1 MREHNPFSLRGNVLH
16 VGLFGQSGMLHRAKY
31 SRFRNDSITSLDD
44 GMQSPTPVLKVPSS
58 SCSSS
63 SCPPSTPGSPADQT
77 SLASSEEGSTTFCTF
92 LPRMANIKLSN
103 PAGLLGL
110 KSFALATKEVQRT
123 KLTNSVMAHCAPASP
138 EISLTSYLSAS
149 SPLPQD
155 FHIDKLG
162 TTSTKSPG
170 QGGGQQPGTEGSL
183 SLNKLGGG
191 TEQTSQDCLE
201 TGMIYYVKYIGC
213 LEVLQSMRMLDF
225 GTRTQVTREAISRLC
240 ETVPCV
246 KGAAKRKKPP
256 SKGLSAVLGKS
267 NLQFAGMNI
276 KLIVSTN
283 SLILTTVD
291 SQQQIIAHHHMQSIS
306 FASGGDPDATDY
318 VAYVA
323 KDPVNQR
330 ACHILECPDGLA
342 QEVISAIGQAFELR
356 FRQFLN
362 NPSSLITPQDSRMAE
377 TDSVAW
383 TVENKETH
391 EYYNEIP
398 GKQPPPGGILDMRIQ
413 MESAVQKTQ
422 GNSQC
427 ADQLRRSG
435 SPQHINV
442 YENCSLTQKQLCPTV
457 EATKAVYNCLP
468 DISSLS
474 VLQHIKEQLRNEVW
488 YHGKM
493 CRKEAESLLTNNG
506 DFLVRESTT
515 SPGQYVL
522 SGLQEGTAKHLLLV
536 DPEGMVRTK
545 DHLFNSVGHLIR
557 YHVKNQ
563 RPIISSG
570 SELCLREPVRPKQ
583 HSTTGCLK

>member
-1 MREHNPFSLRGNVLH
+1 MKFP
-16 VGLFGQSGMLHRAKY
+16 Q
-31 SRFRNDSITSLDD
+31 
-44 GMQSPTPVLKVPSS
+44 PV
-58 SCSSS
+58 
-63 SCPPSTPGSPADQT
+63 
-77 SLASSEEGSTTFCTF
+77 F
-92 LPRMANIKLSN
+92 LPN
-103 PAGLLGL
+103 PMG
-110 KSFALATKEVQRT
+110 
-123 KLTNSVMAHCAPASP
+123 
-138 EISLTSYLSAS
+138 
-149 SPLPQD
+149 
-155 FHIDKLG
+155 
-162 TTSTKSPG
+162 
-170 QGGGQQPGTEGSL
+170 
-183 SLNKLGGG
+183 
-191 TEQTSQDCLE
+191 
-201 TGMIYYVKYIGC
+201 
-213 LEVLQSMRMLDF
+213 
-225 GTRTQVTREAISRLC
+225 
-240 ETVPCV
+240 
-246 KGAAKRKKPP
+246 
-256 SKGLSAVLGKS
+256 
-267 NLQFAGMNI
+267 
-276 KLIVSTN
+276 
-283 SLILTTVD
+283 
-291 SQQQIIAHHHMQSIS
+291 IIAHHHMQSIS
-306 FASGGDPDATDY
+306 FASGGDPNATDY

-362 NPSSLITPQDSRMAE
+362 NPLPLMTPQDRMAE

-383 TVENKETH
+383 PVENKETH

-422 GNSQC
+422 SNSQC
-427 ADQLRRSG
+427 ADQLRWSG

-457 EATKAVYNCLP
+457 EATKAVYNGLP
-468 DISSLS
+468 DSSSLS

-545 DHLFNSVGHLIR
+545 DHLFNSVGHLIC

-570 SELCLREPVRPKQ
+570 SELCLRKPVRPKQ
-583 HSTTGCLK
+583 HSTTGYLK

>member
-1 MREHNPFSLRGNVLH
+1 
-16 VGLFGQSGMLHRAKY
+16 MLHRAKY

-110 KSFALATKEVQRT
+110 KSFALATKEVPRT

-138 EISLTSYLSAS
+138 EISLTSFLSAS
-149 SPLPQD
+149 SLLPQD

-170 QGGGQQPGTEGSL
+170 QGGGQQLGTEGSL

-191 TEQTSQDCLE
+191 IEQTSQDCLE
-201 TGMIYYVKYIGC
+201 TGIIYYV
-213 LEVLQSMRMLDF
+213 
-225 GTRTQVTREAISRLC
+225 
-240 ETVPCV
+240 
-246 KGAAKRKKPP
+246 KPP

-283 SLILTTVD
+283 SLSLTTVD
-291 SQQQIIAHHHMQSIS
+291 SQQ
-306 FASGGDPDATDY
+306 DATDY

-362 NPSSLITPQDSRMAE
+362 NPSPLITPQDSRMAE

-457 EATKAVYNCLP
+457 EATKAVYNGLP
-468 DISSLS
+468 DSSSLS

-570 SELCLREPVRPKQ
+570 SELRLREPVRPKQ
-583 HSTTGCLK
+583 HSTTGYLK